1 MFSGTVLIRQNLKSF
16 KKILVSGITLEFD
29 SWSRRYGLIII
40 LLIVGSHFM
49 ILELVLVARGSIK
62 RYLWDFMFWI
72 GTLLQLYW
80 SRRLKLLFIGCMV
93 HEFGWGLEAVIGN
106 LISASNE
113 GILFWVVIRLQR
125 KWLIVFSI

>member
-1 MFSGTVLIRQNLKSF
+1 
-16 KKILVSGITLEFD
+16 
-29 SWSRRYGLIII
+29 
-40 LLIVGSHFM
+40 M
-49 ILELVLVARGSIK
+49 ILKLVLVARGSIK
-62 RYLWDFMFWI
+62 RYLWDFMLWI

-80 SRRLKLLFIGCMV
+80 SRRLKLLFISCMV
-93 HEFGWGLEAVIGN
+93 LEFGWGLEAVIGN